1 MFADC
6 WAQKLRQKSEGD
18 GPGQTL
24 ASASK
29 TQNDVEQERDALGF
43 RPSFIAVELLL
54 NLHFLICKMA
64 IMVRQRLI
72 KRDRAWEV
80 ALHTV
85 QCCKEPTVVSVV
97 GTPSPLMCAMP
108 QTLLS
113 REPSGCPSKAQTMRH
128 PGGSLSQMGTWDG
141 KGDLWMA

>member
-64 IMVRQRLI
+64 IMVRHRGSSNEIVRGKL
-72 KRDRAWEV
+72 
-80 ALHTV
+80 LCTLS
-85 QCCKEPTVVSVV
+85 SVV
-97 GTPSPLMCAMP
+97 RNLQSFL
-108 QTLLS
+108 
-113 REPSGCPSKAQTMRH
+113 
-128 PGGSLSQMGTWDG
+128 
-141 KGDLWMA
+141 